1 MNDHPVVIPP
11 EIREF
16 LENLLTDANI
26 LNLDETQREGMIQEL
41 FVQLDNFIAATV
53 VKSLPPEKLE
63 EFMKM
68 SEEKRPQEE
77 LQTFLQSNV
86 PDAQKV
92 FTDAFTQFRNLYL
105 KNTGDNVPSAENS
118 TN

>member
-1 MNDHPVVIPP
+1 MDDQPVVIPP

-16 LENLLTDANI
+16 LEALLKDADI
-26 LNLDETQREGMIQEL
+26 LNLDETQKEGMIQEL

-53 VKSLPPEKLE
+53 VKSLPPEKME
-63 EFMKM
+63 EFIRM
-68 SEEKRPQEE
+68 SEEKSSQKE
-77 LQTFLQSNV
+77 LQTFLQANV

-105 KNTGDNVPSAENS
+105 KNTGDNVPSVENS